1 MKSRFLI
8 PMMLFATV
16 LLAAGCHQRAA
27 KGESR
32 KLGSR
37 QKEIVEL
44 YNMADSVYYKESRI
58 DTAMFARFIE
68 KAVTFA
74 EAYPKDE
81 ISEEMLYRAGIGS
94 MILAKAAQG
103 RVQTAEH
110 AKKALYIFNLYQKNY
125 PDSENARYCYYQRGI
140 IYDDILGDCL
150 SAENEYRDFINR
162 YPDDPLSTQLSEYIK
177 MLGKSDKEIEKMMH
191 INQID

>member
-1 MKSRFLI
+1 MKGCHLI
-8 PMMLFATV
+8 PTLLFAAI

-27 KGESR
+27 NGESR
-32 KLGSR
+32 KPGSR

-44 YNMADSVYYKESRI
+44 YNMADSVYYNEGRI
-58 DTAMFARFIE
+58 DTAMFARFIA
-68 KAVTFA
+68 KAVSFS

-81 ISEEMLYRAGIGS
+81 ISEKMLYRAGIGS
-94 MILAKAAQG
+94 MILAKAAKD
-103 RVQTAEH
+103 RIQTAEY

-140 IYDDILGDCL
+140 IYDDILDDCS

-162 YPDDPLSTQLSEYIK
+162 YPDDPLSAQLSAYIK
-177 MLGKSDKEIEKMMH
+177 ILGKSDKEIGKMMH
-191 INQID
+191 INRID

>member
-1 MKSRFLI
+1 MKGRFLI
-8 PMMLFATV
+8 PMV
-16 LLAAGCHQRAA
+16 LLAAVMLAAGCHQRNAT
-27 KGESR
+27 GESR

-44 YNMADSVYYKESRI
+44 YNMADSVYYKEGRI

-68 KAVTFA
+68 KAVAFA
-74 EAYPKDE
+74 EAYPKDD
-81 ISEEMLYRAGIGS
+81 ISEDMLYRAGIGS

-110 AKKALYIFNLYQKNY
+110 AKKAIYIFNLYQKNY
-125 PDSENARYCYYQRGI
+125 PDAENARYCYYQRGI
-140 IYDDILGDCL
+140 IYDDILGDYQ
-150 SAENEYRDFINR
+150 SAENEYRDFMNR
-162 YPDDPLSTQLSEYIK
+162 YPDDSLSAQLSEYIK